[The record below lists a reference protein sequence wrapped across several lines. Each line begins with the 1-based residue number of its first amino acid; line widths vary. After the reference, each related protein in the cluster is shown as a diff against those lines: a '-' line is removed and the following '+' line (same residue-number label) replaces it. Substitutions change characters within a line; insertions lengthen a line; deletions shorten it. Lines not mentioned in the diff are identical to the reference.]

1 MLASILKF
9 EIMCL
14 LLPTKTFSCNISIIS
29 ATVNYMT
36 FELEY
41 DQNHYKRAK
50 NISLF
55 HQHLCRLKW
64 CFPLEIVQLLLP
76 TVLGEIS
83 HVREAF
89 LLPWN
94 SGSRNACSIMQI
106 TVWTEEARRKSYEC
120 ECGWHHRV
128 LLA

>member
-50 NISLF
+50 NISPF

-76 TVLGEIS
+76 TRGNIACQRSLFIALELWFQKCMLNHANHSMDRRSKKEII
-83 HVREAF
+83 RM
-89 LLPWN
+89 WM
-94 SGSRNACSIMQI
+94 GT
-106 TVWTEEARRKSYEC
+106 TVSY
-120 ECGWHHRV
+120 
-128 LLA
+128 